1 MMCISGLT
9 DRRSKKDET
18 FSSSATFA
26 HKPMFPTDVM
36 NMYGRDFVSRPL
48 FCISSIPIRELRIS
62 RRDTTSLS
70 AGLKDIMSW
79 LSLGIESL

>member
-26 HKPMFPTDVM
+26 HKPMFPTDVI

-48 FCISSIPIRELRIS
+48 SIPIREFRIS

-70 AGLKDIMSW
+70 AGLKDMMSW